1 MANTEAI
8 SKVIM
13 LAAKTGLFFA
23 KADGKYDVAEKEF
36 IETFIDKL
44 ASVGPVDEVKASIE
58 GLLQREITLEEIDKD
73 TDALLAE
80 FNGLERM
87 LVRATLTQ
95 FVQRVIAV
103 DGNKDKKEIEYFEA
117 WKKAIKD

>member
-1 MANTEAI
+1 MGTEAI

-23 KADGKYDVAEKEF
+23 KADGNYNVAEKQF
-36 IETFIDKL
+36 IESFIDKL
-44 ASVGPVDEVKASIE
+44 AAIGPVDEVKDSLE
-58 GLLQREITLEEIDKD
+58 GLLQRPLTMDEIEAD
-73 TDALLAE
+73 TDSLLNE

-95 FVQRVIAV
+95 FVQRVIAA
-103 DGNKDKKEIEYFEA
+103 DGQKHEKEAELFEA
-117 WKKAIKD
+117 WQKAIKD

>member
-1 MANTEAI
+1 MGTEAI

-23 KADGKYDVAEKEF
+23 KADGNYNVAEKQF
-36 IETFIDKL
+36 IESFIDKL
-44 ASVGPVDEVKASIE
+44 AAIGPVDEVKDSLE
-58 GLLQREITLEEIDKD
+58 GLLQRPLTPDEIEAD
-73 TDALLAE
+73 TDSLLNE

-95 FVQRVIAV
+95 FVQRVIAA
-103 DGNKDKKEIEYFEA
+103 DGQKHEKEVELFEA
-117 WKKAIKD
+117 WQKAIKD

>member
-1 MANTEAI
+1 MGTEAI

-23 KADGKYDVAEKEF
+23 NADGNYNVAEKQF
-36 IETFIDKL
+36 IESFIDKL
-44 ASVGPVDEVKASIE
+44 AAIGPVDEVKDSLE
-58 GLLQREITLEEIDKD
+58 GLLQRPLTLDEIEAD
-73 TDALLAE
+73 TDSLLDE

-95 FVQRVIAV
+95 FVQRVIAA
-103 DGNKDKKEIEYFEA
+103 DGQKHEKEVELFEA
-117 WKKAIKD
+117 WQKAIKD

>member
-1 MANTEAI
+1 MGTEAI

-23 KADGKYDVAEKEF
+23 KADGNYNVAEKQF
-36 IETFIDKL
+36 IESFIDKL
-44 ASVGPVDEVKASIE
+44 AAIGPVDEVKDSLA
-58 GLLQREITLEEIDKD
+58 GLLQRPLTLDEIEAD
-73 TDALLAE
+73 TDSLLDE

-95 FVQRVIAV
+95 FVQRVIAA
-103 DGNKDKKEIEYFEA
+103 DGQKHEKEAELFEA
-117 WKKAIKD
+117 WQKAIKD

>member
-1 MANTEAI
+1 MGTEAI

-23 KADGKYDVAEKEF
+23 KADGKYDVAEKQF
-36 IETFIDKL
+36 IESFIDKL
-44 ASVGPVDEVKASIE
+44 AAIGPVDEVKANLE
-58 GLLQREITLEEIDKD
+58 GLLQKNITLEEIDAD
-73 TDALLAE
+73 TDSLLAE

-87 LVRATLTQ
+87 LIRATLTQ
-95 FVQRVIAV
+95 FVQRVIEA
-103 DGNKDKKEIEYFEA
+103 DGVKDKKEVEYFEA

>member
-1 MANTEAI
+1 MGTGAI

-23 KADGKYDVAEKEF
+23 KADGNYNVAEKQF
-36 IETFIDKL
+36 IESFIDKL
-44 ASVGPVDEVKASIE
+44 AAIGPVDEVKDSLE
-58 GLLQREITLEEIDKD
+58 GLLQRPLTLDEIEAD
-73 TDALLAE
+73 TDSLLNE

-95 FVQRVIAV
+95 FVQRVIAA
-103 DGNKDKKEIEYFEA
+103 DGQKHEKEVELFEA
-117 WKKAIKD
+117 WQKAIKD

>member
-1 MANTEAI
+1 MGTETI

-23 KADGKYDVAEKEF
+23 KADGNYDVSEKQF
-36 IETFIDKL
+36 IESFLDKL
-44 ASVGPVDEVKASIE
+44 SAFGPIDEVKASLE
-58 GLLQREITLEEIDKD
+58 ALLQRNLTLEEIEND
-73 TDALLAE
+73 TDSLLAD

-87 LVRATLTQ
+87 LVRASLTQ
-95 FVQRVIAV
+95 FVQRVSEA
-103 DGNKDKKEIEYFEA
+103 DGAKHVKEAELFEA

>member
-1 MANTEAI
+1 MGTEAI

-23 KADGKYDVAEKEF
+23 KADGNYNVADKQF
-36 IETFIDKL
+36 IESFIDKL
-44 ASVGPVDEVKASIE
+44 AAIGPVDEVKDSLE
-58 GLLQREITLEEIDKD
+58 GLLQRPLTLDEIEAD
-73 TDALLAE
+73 TDSLLNE

-95 FVQRVIAV
+95 FVQRVIAA
-103 DGNKDKKEIEYFEA
+103 DGQKHEKEAELFEA
-117 WKKAIKD
+117 WQKAIKD

>member
-1 MANTEAI
+1 MGTEAI

-23 KADGKYDVAEKEF
+23 KADGNYNVAEKQF
-36 IETFIDKL
+36 IESFIDKL
-44 ASVGPVDEVKASIE
+44 AAIGPVDEVKNSLE
-58 GLLQREITLEEIDKD
+58 GLLQRPLTLDEIEAD
-73 TDALLAE
+73 TDSLLDE

-95 FVQRVIAV
+95 FVQRVIAA
-103 DGNKDKKEIEYFEA
+103 DGQKHEKEAELFEA
-117 WKKAIKD
+117 WQKAIKD

>member
-1 MANTEAI
+1 MGTEAI

-23 KADGKYDVAEKEF
+23 KADGNYNVAEKQF
-36 IETFIDKL
+36 IESFIDKL
-44 ASVGPVDEVKASIE
+44 AAIGPVDEVKDSME
-58 GLLQREITLEEIDKD
+58 GLLQRPLTLDEIEAD
-73 TDALLAE
+73 TDSLLDE

-95 FVQRVIAV
+95 FVQRVIAA
-103 DGNKDKKEIEYFEA
+103 DGQKHEKEAELFEA
-117 WKKAIKD
+117 WQKAIKD

>member
-1 MANTEAI
+1 MGTEAI

-23 KADGKYDVAEKEF
+23 KADGNYNVAEKQF
-36 IETFIDKL
+36 IESFIDKL
-44 ASVGPVDEVKASIE
+44 AAIGPVDEVKDSME
-58 GLLQREITLEEIDKD
+58 GLLQRPLTLDEIEAD
-73 TDALLAE
+73 TDSLLNE

-95 FVQRVIAV
+95 FVQRVIAA
-103 DGNKDKKEIEYFEA
+103 DGQKHEKEAELFEA
-117 WKKAIKD
+117 WQKAIKD

>member
-1 MANTEAI
+1 MGTEAI

-23 KADGKYDVAEKEF
+23 KADGQYDVAEKQF
-36 IETFIDKL
+36 IESFIDKL
-44 ASVGPVDEVKASIE
+44 AAIGPVDEVKENLE
-58 GLLQREITLEEIDKD
+58 GLLQRNITLEEIDTD
-73 TDALLAE
+73 TDSLLSE

-87 LVRATLTQ
+87 LVQATLTQ
-95 FVQRVIAV
+95 FVQRVIAA
-103 DGNKDKKEIEYFEA
+103 DGQKHEKEAALFEA